1 MNQAFIILIIC
12 SVIVLLAS
20 LFCVSIE
27 LSRRS
32 LLKKLPEAE
41 VKIHL
46 AILKLEQ
53 KQAEKIAK
61 NEFQR
66 YSRIREQKL

>member
-53 KQAEKIAK
+53 K
-61 NEFQR
+61 
-66 YSRIREQKL
+66 